1 MATYIYYD
9 EIVIGIDQSYTDTG
23 IAVVGYKTGLEPFC
37 IDVKA
42 IDLHKIKTRA
52 EKRRT
57 LYSTIEHL
65 IYKCK
70 FKSPKIVIMCERAR
84 LHGGG
89 HSFIN
94 IDAIGAMCELTAL
107 IVDVAYKYDITVYSV
122 DTRAW
127 KSAVVG
133 SCKKVENSYGVPP
146 EKYLTV
152 EHVVKLGL
160 RDKVLY
166 EVTGRKTKG
175 TFESNGKRYAY
186 NNDACD
192 AVCIGLSYF
201 KLTGDKMKLET

>member
-1 MATYIYYD
+1 MAYKYD
-9 EIVIGIDQSYTDTG
+9 LIVIGVDQSYTDTG
-23 IAVVGYKTGLEPFC
+23 IAVVGCKTGTEPRC
-37 IDVKA
+37 LDVKA

-57 LYSTIEHL
+57 LYRAIEHV
-65 IYKCK
+65 IIKCM
-70 FKSPKIVIMCERAR
+70 FKSPKIIIMCERAR

-107 IVDVAYKYDITVYSV
+107 IVDVAYKYDISVYSV

-133 SCKKVENSYGVPP
+133 SCKKVENNYGVPP

-152 EHVVKLGL
+152 MHVVKLDL
-160 RDKVLY
+160 RDKVMH

-175 TFESNGKRYAY
+175 TFEENGKRYMY

-201 KLTGDKMKLET
+201 KLTDDKMKPET

>member
-1 MATYIYYD
+1 MAYIYD
-9 EIVIGIDQSYTDTG
+9 LIVIGIDQSYTDTG
-23 IAVVGYKTGLEPFC
+23 IAVIGCKTGTEPRC
-37 IDVKA
+37 LDVKA

-52 EKRRT
+52 EKRRK
-57 LYSTIEHL
+57 LHRAIKHL
-65 IYKCK
+65 IAMCK
-70 FKSPKIVIMCERAR
+70 LRTSKITIMCERAR

-107 IVDVAYKYDITVYSV
+107 IVDVAYKYDISVYSV

-133 SCKKVENSYGVPP
+133 SCKKVENNYGVPP

-152 EHVVKLGL
+152 KHVVNLGL
-160 RDKVLY
+160 RDKVLH
-166 EVTGRKTKG
+166 EITGRKTKG